1 MGVKGTAAAALEAIA
16 QQGGTTKLN
25 EPVIGTPGTGVPR
38 TGAGPHEGER
48 TAAAPAPKADEIQ
61 VTLLEDEEIDGALEE
76 IEGRLKGD
84 ATGEQP
90 VTGGE
95 GEQPPEG
102 ASGAAEEEPAPGA
115 EGQPAAG
122 ATLVVLPAVRDGQE
136 PLHVEIENPEVAER
150 LQAVAR
156 AGLRRQEFNRLQ
168 AELEQEREERAQFED
183 ALQADPVALVLER
196 MNPAKRLEMAR
207 ALFYTPEIFKALS
220 EEMQGLEPAELENRS
235 LTMRNQILARR
246 GEVDRTLAQRSSY
259 RQRGREI
266 RGAITRLIPDEL
278 DAEEAKVL
286 AVDLERDITDHIIRT
301 KATNLR
307 TEDIPTIVERRLAL
321 YGIDPET
328 AASRLQ
334 DPDLAPLPLAAR
346 RGATRPSTPARTAPA
361 RTGQDVVRQAERRR
375 VAGAVPGGGA
385 AIPAGSTVVLPKK
398 QGIKGRIDAMRQAFL
413 GR

>member
-1 MGVKGTAAAALEAIA
+1 MGVKGTAAEALKAITE
-16 QQGGTTKLN
+16 QGGSTRLN
-25 EPVIGTPGTGVPR
+25 EPVIGNPGTGVPR

-48 TAAAPAPKADEIQ
+48 TASAPARGTDEVQ

-84 ATGEQP
+84 ATGEET
-90 VTGGE
+90 VGAGE
-95 GEQPPEG
+95 GAPEG
-102 ASGAAEEEPAPGA
+102 ASGTAEEEAPPAATGD
-115 EGQPAAG
+115 QPAE
-122 ATLVVLPAVRDGQE
+122 ATLVILPSVRDGQE

-150 LQAVAR
+150 LQALAR
-156 AGLRRQEFNRLQ
+156 NGLRRQEFNRLQ
-168 AELEQEREERAQFED
+168 AELDQEREERAQFED
-183 ALQADPVALVLER
+183 ALAADPVALVLER
-196 MNPAKRLEMAR
+196 MNPAKQLEMAR
-207 ALFYTPEIFKALS
+207 ALVYTPAIWKALQ
-220 EEMQGLEPAELENRS
+220 EELQGIEPAELENRS
-235 LTMRNQILARR
+235 LTMRNTVLARR
-246 GEVDRTLAQRSSY
+246 GDVDRTLAQRAQY

-266 RGAITRLIPDEL
+266 RGAIARLVPDDL
-278 DAEEAKVL
+278 DSAEAQVL

-307 TEDIPTIVERRLAL
+307 TEDIPAIVERRLAL

-346 RGATRPSTPARTAPA
+346 RGATRPTTPARTTPA

-375 VAGAVPGGGA
+375 VAGAVPGGGS

-398 QGIKGRIDAMRQAFL
+398 QGIKGRIQAL
-413 GR
+413 REMIRG